1 MTRMVCR
8 ALRNQS
14 CQTIKSYMRA
24 ISVSILTLLL
34 VVGTGFGQ
42 TNQKVS
48 GDPDAAKLVTSDIHN
63 FWRAFDQAKP
73 ENAVEVFEREYFK
86 PGSIGLS
93 DFTKLR
99 LKDAKTLTARVMHFR
114 PYYESARAST
124 LRIES
129 MQPKIRAS
137 FYALKY
143 LYPEAVFP
151 DVYFMI
157 GMLGTGGTASGRA
170 LLIGAEMY
178 GRTPTTPEET
188 LNDWLKQVLAP
199 VENVPIIVAHELI
212 HFQQKSPLQQRFG
225 TLLGQ
230 SINEGSADFIAELI
244 SGGNI
249 NTHLFTYG
257 DPREK
262 QLWEEFKAEMSGKNT
277 GKWLYNGSSIKD
289 RPADLGY
296 YIGYKITESYYKQA
310 ADKRLAIKAI
320 LEIKDF
326 QQFLKDS
333 GYEKKFTN

>member
-1 MTRMVCR
+1 M
-8 ALRNQS
+8 
-14 CQTIKSYMRA
+14 
-24 ISVSILTLLL
+24 LLL
-34 VVGTGFGQ
+34 VAGVGVGQ
-42 TNQKVS
+42 TNQKAS

-86 PGSIGLS
+86 PGSIGLN

-99 LKDAKTLTARVMHFR
+99 LKNAKNLTARVNQYR
-114 PYYESARAST
+114 TYYESARAST
-124 LRIES
+124 LKIES

-151 DVYFMI
+151 DVYFVI
-157 GMLGTGGTASGRA
+157 GMLSTGGTTSGRA
-170 LLIGAEMY
+170 LLIGSEMY
-178 GRTPTTPEET
+178 GRTPAAPEET
-188 LNDWLKQVLAP
+188 LSDWLKYVLAP
-199 VENVPIIVAHELI
+199 VENVPAVVAHELI
-212 HFQQKSPLQQRFG
+212 HFQQKGIFQSRA
-225 TLLGQ
+225 TLLAQ
-230 SINEGSADFIAELI
+230 SINEGSADFLGELI

-249 NTHLFTYG
+249 NAHLFVYG

-262 QLWEEFKAEMSGKNT
+262 ELWREFKTAMSGKDT
-277 GKWLYNGSSIKD
+277 SKWLYNGGSIKD

-296 YIGYKITESYYKQA
+296 YIGYKITEAYYKQA
-310 ADKRLAIKAI
+310 TDKRLAIKAI

-326 QQFLKDS
+326 EQFLKDS

>member
-1 MTRMVCR
+1 
-8 ALRNQS
+8 
-14 CQTIKSYMRA
+14 MRA
-24 ISVSILTLLL
+24 IAASVLTLLIF
-34 VVGTGFGQ
+34 VGIGDQ
-42 TNQKVS
+42 NDQKPS
-48 GDPDAAKLVTSDIHN
+48 GDPDAARLVTSDIQN
-63 FWRAFDQAKP
+63 FWRAFDLAKP
-73 ENAVEVFEREYFK
+73 ETQVEVFEHEYFK
-86 PGSIGLS
+86 PGSIGLN
-93 DFTKLR
+93 DFIKLR
-99 LKDAKTLTARVMHFR
+99 LKDAKSLSVRVSRFR
-114 PYYESARAST
+114 KYYESARAST

-129 MQPKIRAS
+129 MQPKIRSS

-151 DVYFMI
+151 DVYFVI
-157 GMLGTGGTASGRA
+157 GMLSTGGTTSGRA

-178 GRTPTTPEET
+178 GRTANTPEDV
-188 LNDWLKQVLAP
+188 LSDWLKQVLAP
-199 VENVPIIVAHELI
+199 VENVPTIVAHELI
-212 HFQQKSPLQQRFG
+212 HFQQKSPLQQRLG

-262 QLWEEFKAEMSGKNT
+262 QLWQEFKSEMNGKDT
-277 GKWLYNGSSIKD
+277 KKWLYNGNSAKD

-296 YIGYKITESYYKQA
+296 YIGYKITEAYYKQA
-310 ADKRLAIKAI
+310 TDKRQAIKAI

>member
-1 MTRMVCR
+1 MR
-8 ALRNQS
+8 
-14 CQTIKSYMRA
+14 TIVA
-24 ISVSILTLLL
+24 SVLTLLL
-34 VVGTGFGQ
+34 AVSVGFGQ
-42 TNQKVS
+42 NNQKPS
-48 GDPDAAKLVTSDIHN
+48 SDPDAARLVTSDIQN
-63 FWRAFDQAKP
+63 FWRAFDLAKP
-73 ENAVEVFEREYFK
+73 ENQVEVFEREYFK

-93 DFTKLR
+93 DFIKLR
-99 LKDAKTLTARVMHFR
+99 LKDAKTLSARVKQFR
-114 PYYESARAST
+114 PYYESARVST

-157 GMLGTGGTASGRA
+157 GALSTGGTTSGHG

-178 GRTPTTPEET
+178 GRTPNTPEDVLT
-188 LNDWLKQVLAP
+188 DWHKQVLSSVDNLP
-199 VENVPIIVAHELI
+199 TIVAHELI
-212 HFQQKSPLQQRFG
+212 HFQQKTPLQQRLS

-262 QLWEEFKAEMSGKNT
+262 QLWEEFKSEMNGKDT
-277 GKWLYNGSSIKD
+277 KKWLYNGNSIKD

-310 ADKRLAIKAI
+310 TDKRLAIKAI

-333 GYEKKFTN
+333 GYEKKFTTNSPEEKSK

>member
-1 MTRMVCR
+1 
-8 ALRNQS
+8 
-14 CQTIKSYMRA
+14 MRA
-24 ISVSILTLLL
+24 IAAYVLTLLL
-34 VVGTGFGQ
+34 VGVGFGQ
-42 TNQKVS
+42 NDQKPS
-48 GDPDAAKLVTSDIHN
+48 GDPDAARLVTSDIQN
-63 FWRAFDQAKP
+63 FWRAFDLAKP
-73 ENAVEVFEREYFK
+73 ENEVEVFEREYFK
-86 PGSIGLS
+86 PGSIGLN
-93 DFTKLR
+93 DFIKLR
-99 LKDAKTLTARVMHFR
+99 LKDAKTLSARVKQFR

-129 MQPKIRAS
+129 LQPKIRAS

-151 DVYFMI
+151 DVYFVI
-157 GMLGTGGTASGRA
+157 GMLSTGGTTSGRA

-178 GRTPTTPEET
+178 GRTPNTPENV

-199 VENVPIIVAHELI
+199 VETVPTIVAHELI
-212 HFQQKSPLQQRFG
+212 HFQQKAPWQQR
-225 TLLGQ
+225 TSLLAQ

-257 DPREK
+257 DPLEK
-262 QLWEEFKAEMSGKNT
+262 QLWQEFKSEMNGKDT
-277 GKWLYNGSSIKD
+277 KKWLYNGNSSKD

-296 YIGYKITESYYKQA
+296 YFGYKITEAYYKQA
-310 ADKRLAIKAI
+310 TDKRQAIKAI